1 MRCAASGDNNSQM
14 LGGMRGVC
22 DRPYV
27 RSGQHVDLFPVL
39 KYSISPPIVEKRGP
53 EPFPSSPTRGE
64 RWNIIIYNTLRER
77 EREREMGA
85 RGDLFLFLTLSVD
98 WCGGYYHPLGFTR
111 LLHLPPHRI
120 YKLIASAGC
129 LRQLWGLSLSFSVR
143 KTDCSLDRAGV
154 CFALRP
160 QALNPSSPTYAHI
173 TPPIMQHRINSETL
187 FY

>member
-39 KYSISPPIVEKRGP
+39 KYNISTPIVKKRGP
-53 EPFPSSPTRGE
+53 EPFPSSATIGE
-64 RWNIIIYNTLRER
+64 VKYNNIQYTERER

-98 WCGGYYHPLGFTR
+98 
-111 LLHLPPHRI
+111 
-120 YKLIASAGC
+120 
-129 LRQLWGLSLSFSVR
+129 
-143 KTDCSLDRAGV
+143 
-154 CFALRP
+154 
-160 QALNPSSPTYAHI
+160 
-173 TPPIMQHRINSETL
+173 
-187 FY
+187 